1 MKLQANINVAPLID
15 VFLVLIATVL
25 VVSGD
30 INDSMSK
37 ESKIKNKQALEKYAD
52 EELMATKL
60 KEEILVKKNNLEMKI
75 QEIKEN
81 IQKKRAKSEDDT
93 KKIQAVDLTPKTDK
107 KQLSNELK
115 KLKQE
120 LFNLRSAANDK
131 VVFELYF
138 SNSGK
143 VYANEAETDLLTL
156 LNLVPLGFQY
166 NVTMQ
171 STANN
176 SIAYQN
182 FYKFCTHANSN
193 GYKFKCQ

>member
-37 ESKIKNKQALEKYAD
+37 ESKIKSKQALEKYAD

-81 IQKKRAKSEDDT
+81 IQ
-93 KKIQAVDLTPKTDK
+93 
-107 KQLSNELK
+107 
-115 KLKQE
+115 
-120 LFNLRSAANDK
+120 
-131 VVFELYF
+131 
-138 SNSGK
+138 
-143 VYANEAETDLLTL
+143 
-156 LNLVPLGFQY
+156 
-166 NVTMQ
+166 
-171 STANN
+171 
-176 SIAYQN
+176 
-182 FYKFCTHANSN
+182 
-193 GYKFKCQ
+193 

>member
-1 MKLQANINVAPLID
+1 MKLQSNINVTPLID
-15 VFLVLIATVL
+15 VFLVLIATIL

-30 INDSMSK
+30 INGSINK
-37 ESKIKNKQALEKYAD
+37 EAEIKNKQALEKYAN
-52 EELMATKL
+52 EELKVTNQ
-60 KEEILVKKNNLEMKI
+60 KEEILAKKNNLEMKI

-81 IQKKRAKSEDDT
+81 IQKKRAKSEEDT
-93 KKIQAVDLTPKTDK
+93 KKIAVDLTPKTDK
-107 KQLSNELK
+107 KQLSNELD

-120 LFNLRSAANDK
+120 LFNLRSAANNK
-131 VVFELYF
+131 VEFELYF

-143 VYANEAETDLLTL
+143 VYANEAETDFLTL
-156 LNLVPLGFQY
+156 LNLVPLGFHY
-166 NVTMQ
+166 NITMQ